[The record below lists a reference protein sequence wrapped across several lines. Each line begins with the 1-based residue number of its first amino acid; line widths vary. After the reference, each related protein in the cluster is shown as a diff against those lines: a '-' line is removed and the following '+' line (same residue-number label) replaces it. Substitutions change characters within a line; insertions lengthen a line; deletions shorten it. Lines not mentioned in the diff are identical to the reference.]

1 MNLEIFHPAVARW
14 FAKSFPA
21 ATPPQAE
28 AWPAIKQH
36 RNTLIAAPT
45 GSGKTLAA
53 FLAAIDD
60 LVRLGVDGKLDDT
73 THVVYVSPL
82 KALSNDIQRNLQIPL
97 AGIQAELQAMSL
109 PEVNIR
115 TFVRTGDTP
124 AGERTAMT
132 KRPPHIVVTTPE
144 SLYILLTSEGGR
156 RMLQTT
162 RTIILDEIHAVV
174 GDKRGSHLA
183 LSIERLEQLVAQHEA
198 ENSKP
203 ETRNSK
209 LVRVGLSA
217 TQRPIEE
224 VARFLV
230 GTGNIDDNGTPNCI
244 IIDSGHTRR
253 LDLAIELPESPL
265 QAVMSGD
272 VWEEVYDRLA
282 QLIRQHKTTLVFVNT
297 RRLAERVSRHLGERL
312 GDENIAAHHGSLARE
327 QRLAAEQRLKAGE
340 LSALVA
346 TASLEL
352 GIDIGDVNLVCQL
365 GSTRSIASFLQR
377 VGRSNH
383 TVAGFPKGRIFPLSR
398 DELVECAAI
407 IDSVRRGELD
417 RLELPEKPLD
427 ILAQQIVAASA
438 AEEWTED
445 ALFKMIRGAYPYR
458 KLTREEF
465 DSVIRML
472 AEGFSTKRGRR
483 SAYLHH
489 DGVNQRIRGRR
500 NARISA
506 ITSGGAIPDT
516 ADYAV
521 VLEPSDL
528 VIGSVNEDFAI
539 ESLQGDIF
547 QLGNSSWRVLR
558 VEQGKVRVEDA
569 HGQPPS
575 IPFWLGEAPARTHE
589 LSVSVSRLRE
599 EVAERVDLNAPAPL
613 AERGLG
619 GEEGVASNPTPNP
632 SALVGRGTS
641 GAFPEPVDVSAESVR
656 INSSLN
662 LEPAINYLTDDVG
675 ISRAAAEQ
683 IVEYLA
689 GAKAVLGVMPS
700 QDNLVLERFFDDS
713 GSMQLVVHSPFG
725 SRINRAWGLALRK
738 RFCRKFNFELQA
750 AATEDAVVLSLGP
763 THSFPL
769 DEVFHYLNSKTVR
782 QLLCQALLDA
792 PMWNIRWR
800 WNVTRSL
807 AVLRRRGGKKI
818 PAQLQRMDAE
828 DLLTAIFPDQVA
840 CQENLGGGEREIPVH
855 PLVDQT
861 VKDCLE
867 EAMDVDS
874 LERLLTA
881 IERNEKNLF
890 ARDVIEASPLAQEI
904 LNARPYA
911 YLDDA
916 PLEERRTRAVQQRR
930 WLDPQTAKDMG
941 KLDQGAIDRVR
952 DEAWPRVE
960 NADEL
965 HDALV
970 ELGFVTEAEGADW
983 QEFFTELKNDR
994 RAAVLGPLPTNG
1006 EGWGGVAPGA
1016 PLPQPLSA
1024 RGEGSSEGS
1033 DEDETLVPVKRLN
1046 LWIAAERLPQ
1056 FNAIFPNATLQPP
1069 ITAPE
1074 SFAQVSW
1081 AFEAAIV
1088 EVLRGRLEGLGPV
1101 TVAALANSSGLSKS
1115 DVELGLLK
1123 LEAEGFVIRGQFT
1136 PGGTETEWS
1145 ARRLLARIHSYTLN
1159 RLRQEIEPVA
1169 TADFIRYLLAWQ
1181 KVAPDHQMEGPDSVR
1196 AIIEQ
1201 LEGFEAPAAAW
1212 EGELLPGRLV
1222 EYDPAW
1228 LDALCLSGEV
1238 VWARLTPPAAS
1249 SRAASAEGGNE
1260 RTRGAAPVRNTPI
1273 ALLQRKNFAIWN
1285 SVFPQPSL
1293 SEVEFST
1300 TTGAVH
1306 NYLAT
1311 RGASFFTDIAEG
1323 TRLLRAQVEES
1334 LAELVANGLVISD
1347 SFAGLRA
1354 LLTPGSRKTQ
1364 AAARRKHRQPLYE
1377 MSSAGRWSLLQRQ
1390 VGQAFLPVPTSNE
1403 GVRGSRPTVREGAL
1417 ADARATAPEAAEEI
1431 ARILLKRY
1439 GVVFKRLL
1447 EREGIALPW
1456 RVLLRIY
1463 HRLEARGEIR
1473 GGRFVAGI
1481 SGEQFALP
1489 EAVGMLRAIR
1499 RARTGTMDF
1508 GFRSPSRSV
1517 GDSTTEPALTVG
1529 LLPAADAAGEAQ
1541 ESLISVSAAD
1551 PLNVAG
1557 IITPGGRVTAHTSNR
1572 VLYRN
1577 GEPIA
1582 VLESG
1587 ETRFLVELSRT
1598 MEWKAKAALLR
1609 KATPPQLR
1617 SYLRRPA

>member
-1 MNLEIFHPAVARW
+1 MKQDLFHPAVARW
-14 FAKSFPA
+14 FARSFPA
-21 ATPPQAE
+21 PTDPQLR
-28 AWPAIKQH
+28 AWPEIKKQ

-53 FLAAIDD
+53 FLSAIDD
-60 LVRLGVDGKLDDT
+60 LVRLGVEGKLDDS
-73 THVVYVSPL
+73 THVIYVSPL
-82 KALSNDIQRNLQIPL
+82 KALSNDVQRNLQVPL
-97 AGIQAELQAMSL
+97 EGIQEELKALEL

-115 TFVRTGDTP
+115 TLVRTGDTP
-124 AGERTAMT
+124 AAERTAMT

-156 RMLQTT
+156 RMLETA
-162 RTIILDEIHAVV
+162 RTLILDEIHAVV

-183 LSIERLEQLVAQHEA
+183 LSIERLEQLVRQHSSNA
-198 ENSKP
+198 SHL
-203 ETRNSK
+203 TRI
-209 LVRVGLSA
+209 GLSA

-230 GTGNIDDNGTPNCI
+230 GAENLDANNAPNCA
-244 IIDSGHTRR
+244 IIDSGHARK

-265 QAVMSGD
+265 SAVMSGE
-272 VWEEVYDRLA
+272 VWDEVYDRLTG
-282 QLIRQHKTTLVFVNT
+282 LIRQHHTTLVFVNT
-297 RRLAERVSRHLGERL
+297 RRLAERVARHLGERI
-312 GDENIAAHHGSLARE
+312 GEENIAAHHGSLARE
-327 QRLAAEQRLKAGE
+327 HRLLAEQRLKSGE

-407 IDSVRRGELD
+407 VDSVRRGELD
-417 RLELPEKPLD
+417 RLEIPEKPLD
-427 ILAQQIVAASA
+427 ILAQQIVAAVA
-438 AEEWTED
+438 AEEWSEND
-445 ALFKMIRGAYPYR
+445 LFAMVRRAYPYR
-458 KLTREEF
+458 NLEREQF
-465 DSVIRML
+465 DSIVRML

-483 SAYLHH
+483 STYLHH
-489 DGVNQRIRGRR
+489 DAVNQRLRGRR
-500 NARISA
+500 GARLAA

-528 VIGSVNEDFAI
+528 VIGTVNEDFAI

-547 QLGNSSWRVLR
+547 QLGNTSWRVLR

-589 LSVSVSRLRE
+589 LSISVSRLRE
-599 EVAERVDLNAPAPL
+599 EIA
-613 AERGLG
+613 
-619 GEEGVASNPTPNP
+619 T
-632 SALVGRGTS
+632 
-641 GAFPEPVDVSAESVR
+641 R
-656 INSSLN
+656 INTEENGSGVN
-662 LEPAINYLTDDVG
+662 LEPAVKWLTDELI
-675 ISRAAAEQ
+675 ISEPAAEQ

-689 GAKAVLGVMPS
+689 GAKIVLGVMPS

-713 GSMQLVVHSPFG
+713 GSMQLVLHSPFG
-725 SRINRAWGLALRK
+725 SRLNRAWGLALRK

-750 AATEDAVVLSLGP
+750 AATEDAIVLSLGP

-769 DEVFHYLNSKTVR
+769 DDVFHYLNSKTVR

-818 PAQLQRMDAE
+818 PPQLQRMDAE

-840 CQENLGGGEREIPVH
+840 CAENLPTGEREIPTH

-867 EAMDVDS
+867 EAMDIDG
-874 LERLLTA
+874 LERLLTS

-890 ARDVIEASPLAQEI
+890 ARDVIEASPLSQEI

-916 PLEERRTRAVQQRR
+916 PLEERRTRAVFQRR
-930 WLDPQTAKDMG
+930 WLDPETAADMG
-941 KLDQGAIDRVR
+941 KLDQAAIDRVR
-952 DEAWPRVE
+952 DEVWPEPR

-970 ELGFVTEAEGADW
+970 ELGFVTEQEGASW
-983 QEFFTELKNDR
+983 QEFFAELNADR
-994 RAAVLGPLPTNG
+994 RAAVMSTGT
-1006 EGWGGVAPGA
+1006 
-1016 PLPQPLSA
+1016 
-1024 RGEGSSEGS
+1024 
-1033 DEDETLVPVKRLN
+1033 TRL
-1046 LWIAAERLPQ
+1046 WVAAERLPQ
-1056 FNAIFPNATLQPP
+1056 LQVVYPNAELQPP

-1074 SFAQVSW
+1074 SVARTAW
-1081 AFEAAIV
+1081 AVEDALVEIV
-1088 EVLRGRLEGLGPV
+1088 RGRLEGLGPV
-1101 TVAALANSSGLSKS
+1101 TVGQLVTSSGLAKL
-1115 DVELGLLK
+1115 EIETALLK
-1123 LEAEGFVIRGQFT
+1123 LEAEGFVIRGKFT
-1136 PGGTETEWS
+1136 PGITDTEWS

-1169 TADFIRYLLAWQ
+1169 SSDFIRFLLAWQ
-1181 KVAPDHQMEGPDSVR
+1181 KVAPDHQMEGPESLK

-1201 LEGFEAPAAAW
+1201 LEGVEAPAAAW
-1212 EGELLPGRLV
+1212 EGELLPARLV

-1238 VWARLTPPAAS
+1238 VWARLTPLARSAS
-1249 SRAASAEGGNE
+1249 DNGERSRGSG
-1260 RTRGAAPVRNTPI
+1260 PVRNTPI
-1273 ALLQRKNFAIWN
+1273 ALLRRKNFSLWS
-1285 SVFPQPSL
+1285 SVFPQPAPAST
-1293 SEVEFST
+1293 SEFST
-1300 TTGAVH
+1300 TTQTVYD
-1306 NYLAT
+1306 YLQT
-1311 RGASFFTDIAEG
+1311 RGASFFTDIVEN
-1323 TRLLRAQVEES
+1323 TDLLRSQVEEA
-1334 LAELVANGLVISD
+1334 LAELVANGVVVSD

-1364 AAARRKHRQPLYE
+1364 AAARRKHRQPVYE
-1377 MSSAGRWSLLQRQ
+1377 MASAGRWSILQRNTQ
-1390 VGQAFLPVPTSNE
+1390 SN
-1403 GVRGSRPTVREGAL
+1403 SNDQSLT
-1417 ADARATAPEAAEEI
+1417 EEV
-1431 ARILLKRY
+1431 AWALLKRY

-1447 EREGIALPW
+1447 EREGMALPW
-1456 RVLLRIY
+1456 RVLLRFY

-1489 EAVGMLRAIR
+1489 EAIGMLRAIR
-1499 RARTGTMDF
+1499 RAG
-1508 GFRSPSRSV
+1508 
-1517 GDSTTEPALTVG
+1517 
-1529 LLPAADAAGEAQ
+1529 AQ

-1551 PLNVAG
+1551 PLNLVG
-1557 IITPGGRVTAHTSNR
+1557 IIITGPRITAHTSNR
-1572 VLYRN
+1572 ILYQD
-1577 GEPIA
+1577 GAPIA
-1582 VLESG
+1582 SFESG
-1587 ETRFLVELSRT
+1587 ETHFLTELSRA
-1598 MEWKAKAALLR
+1598 MEWKAKAALMR
-1609 KATPPQLR
+1609 KATRPELR
-1617 SYLRRPA
+1617 SYLQRPA

>member
-14 FAKSFPA
+14 FARSFPA
-21 ATPPQAE
+21 PTLPQSQ
-28 AWPAIKQH
+28 AWPEIKKH
-36 RNTLIAAPT
+36 RHTLIAAPT

-53 FLAAIDD
+53 FLSAIDD
-60 LVRLGVDGKLDDT
+60 LVRLGVEGTLDDS
-73 THVVYVSPL
+73 THVIYVSPL
-82 KALSNDIQRNLQIPL
+82 KALSNDVQRNLQVPL
-97 AGIQAELQAMSL
+97 EGIQAELKALGL

-115 TFVRTGDTP
+115 TLVRTGDTP
-124 AGERTAMT
+124 ASERTAMT
-132 KRPPHIVVTTPE
+132 KRPPHVVVTTPE

-156 RMLQTT
+156 RMLETA
-162 RTIILDEIHAVV
+162 RTLIVDEIHAVV

-183 LSIERLEQLVAQHEA
+183 LSIERLEQLVRQHA
-198 ENSKP
+198 NGVGKS
-203 ETRNSK
+203 S
-209 LVRVGLSA
+209 LVRIGLSA

-230 GTGNIDDNGTPNCI
+230 GTTNQDANNTPDCA
-244 IIDSGHTRR
+244 IIDSGHTRK
-253 LDLAIELPESPL
+253 LDIAIELPESPL
-265 QAVMSGD
+265 QAVMSGE

-297 RRLAERVSRHLGERL
+297 RRLAERVSRHLGERI

-327 QRLAAEQRLKAGE
+327 QRLVAEQRLKSGE

-383 TVAGFPKGRIFPLSR
+383 TVEGFPKGRIFPLSR

-407 IDSVRRGELD
+407 VDSVRRGELD
-417 RLELPEKPLD
+417 RLEIPERPLD
-427 ILAQQIVAASA
+427 ILAQQIVAAVA

-445 ALFKMIRGAYPYR
+445 DLFEMVRRAYPYR
-458 KLTREEF
+458 SLEREQF
-465 DSVIRML
+465 DAIVRML
-472 AEGFSTKRGRR
+472 AEGFTTKRGRR
-483 SAYLHH
+483 STYLHH
-489 DGVNQRIRGRR
+489 DAVNKRLRGRR
-500 NARISA
+500 GARLAA

-521 VLEPSDL
+521 VLEPSEL

-547 QLGNSSWRVLR
+547 QLGNTSWRVLR

-569 HGQPPS
+569 QGQPPS

-599 EVAERVDLNAPAPL
+599 EVAARVEVIATDDTDSDTEPPAS
-613 AERGLG
+613 R
-619 GEEGVASNPTPNP
+619 V
-632 SALVGRGTS
+632 
-641 GAFPEPVDVSAESVR
+641 
-656 INSSLN
+656 N
-662 LEPAINYLTDDVG
+662 LEPSLEWLTQEVG
-675 ISRAAAEQ
+675 LSQIAAEQ

-689 GAKAVLGVMPS
+689 GAKIVLGVMPS

-713 GSMQLVVHSPFG
+713 GSMQLVLHAPFG
-725 SRINRAWGLALRK
+725 SRLNRAWGLALRK

-750 AATEDAVVLSLGP
+750 AATEDAIVLSLGP

-828 DLLTAIFPDQVA
+828 DLLTAIFPDQLA
-840 CQENLGGGEREIPVH
+840 CAENLNAGEREIPSH

-867 EAMDVDS
+867 EAMDVDG
-874 LERLLTA
+874 LERLLTS

-890 ARDVIEASPLAQEI
+890 ARDVIEASPLSQEI

-916 PLEERRTRAVQQRR
+916 PLEERRTRAVFQRR
-930 WLDPQTAKDMG
+930 WLDPETASDMG
-941 KLDQGAIDRVR
+941 KLDQAAIDRVR
-952 DEAWPRVE
+952 EEVWPEPR

-970 ELGFVTEAEGADW
+970 ELGFVTEQEGANW
-983 QEFFTELKNDR
+983 HEFFTELKNDR
-994 RAAVLGPLPTNG
+994 RAGVLTSGT
-1006 EGWGGVAPGA
+1006 
-1016 PLPQPLSA
+1016 A
-1024 RGEGSSEGS
+1024 R
-1033 DEDETLVPVKRLN
+1033 
-1046 LWIAAERLPQ
+1046 LWVAAERLPQ
-1056 FNAIFPNATLQPP
+1056 INAVYSNPSLEPP
-1069 ITAPE
+1069 IVAPE
-1074 SFAQVSW
+1074 SVSRATW
-1081 AFEAAIV
+1081 NSEEALVEIV
-1088 EVLRGRLEGLGPV
+1088 RGRLEGLGPV
-1101 TVAALANSSGLSKS
+1101 TVDSLVASSGLNKL
-1115 DVELGLLK
+1115 DIETALLR
-1123 LEAEGFVIRGQFT
+1123 LETEGFVIRGKFT
-1136 PGGTETEWS
+1136 PGATQTEWS

-1169 TADFIRYLLAWQ
+1169 TTDFVRFLLAWQ
-1181 KVAPDHQMEGPDSVR
+1181 KVTPDHQMEGPESLR

-1201 LEGFEAPAAAW
+1201 LEGVEAPAAAW
-1212 EGELLPGRLV
+1212 EGELLPARMV

-1238 VWARLTPPAAS
+1238 VWARLTPLTRSAD
-1249 SRAASAEGGNE
+1249 SAE
-1260 RTRGAAPVRNTPI
+1260 RARGSGPVRNTPI
-1273 ALLQRKNFAIWN
+1273 ALLRRKNFALWS
-1285 SVFPQPSL
+1285 SVFPQPAPAST
-1293 SEVEFST
+1293 SEFST
-1300 TTGAVH
+1300 TTQMVYE
-1306 NYLAT
+1306 YLSL
-1311 RGASFFTDIAEG
+1311 RGASFFTDIVEN
-1323 TRLLRAQVEES
+1323 TKLLRSQVEEA
-1334 LAELVANGLVISD
+1334 LAELVANGVVVSD

-1364 AAARRKHRQPLYE
+1364 AAARRKHRQPVYD
-1377 MSSAGRWSLLQRQ
+1377 MVSAGRWSILQR
-1390 VGQAFLPVPTSNE
+1390 GTTTPNSLEP
-1403 GVRGSRPTVREGAL
+1403 AL
-1417 ADARATAPEAAEEI
+1417 AEEV
-1431 ARILLKRY
+1431 AWALLKRY

-1447 EREGIALPW
+1447 EREGMALPW

-1463 HRLEARGEIR
+1463 HRLEARGDIR
-1473 GGRFVAGI
+1473 GGRFVGGI

-1489 EAVGMLRAIR
+1489 DAIGMLRAIR
-1499 RARTGTMDF
+1499 RG
-1508 GFRSPSRSV
+1508 G
-1517 GDSTTEPALTVG
+1517 
-1529 LLPAADAAGEAQ
+1529 AQ
-1541 ESLISVSAAD
+1541 DSLISVSAAD
-1551 PLNVAG
+1551 PLNLAG
-1557 IITPGGRVTAHTSNR
+1557 IIIPGSRITAHTSNR
-1572 VLYRN
+1572 ILYHD
-1577 GEPIA
+1577 GAPIA
-1582 VLESG
+1582 SFESG
-1587 ETRFLVELSRT
+1587 ETHFLVELSRA
-1598 MEWKAKAALLR
+1598 MEWKAKSALMR
-1609 KATPPQLR
+1609 KATRPELR
-1617 SYLRRPA
+1617 SYLQRPA

>member
-14 FAKSFPA
+14 FAKSFSD
-21 ATPPQAE
+21 ATPPQE
-28 AWPAIKQH
+28 QAWPAIKQQ

-60 LVRLGVDGKLDDT
+60 LVRLGVEGNLDDT

-97 AGIQAELQAMSL
+97 AGIQEELRELGL

-144 SLYILLTSEGGR
+144 SLYILLTSDGGR
-156 RMLQTT
+156 RMLETT
-162 RTIILDEIHAVV
+162 RTIIVDEIHAVV

-183 LSIERLEQLVAQHEA
+183 LSMERLDELVHQHRAAEAAEEQ
-198 ENSKP
+198 
-203 ETRNSK
+203 ETKRGPSSVSRR
-209 LVRVGLSA
+209 LVRIGLSA

-230 GTGNIDDNGTPNCI
+230 GTANLNADGSPNCT
-244 IIDSGHTRR
+244 IIDSGHARR
-253 LDLAIELPESPL
+253 LDLGIELPESPL
-265 QAVMSGD
+265 QAVMSGE
-272 VWEEVYDRLA
+272 VWEEVYDRLS
-282 QLIRQHKTTLVFVNT
+282 QLIRQHNTTLVFVNT

-407 IDSVRRGELD
+407 VDSVRRGELD
-417 RLELPEKPLD
+417 RLELPELPLD

-445 ALFKMIRGAYPYR
+445 ALFQMVRRAYPYR
-458 KLTREEF
+458 NLTREQFE
-465 DSVIRML
+465 SVVRML

-489 DGVNQRIRGRR
+489 DAVNQRIRGRR

-521 VLEPSDL
+521 VLEPNEL

-547 QLGNSSWRVLR
+547 QLGNTSWRVLR

-569 HGQPPS
+569 AGQPPS

-599 EVAERVDLNAPAPL
+599 EVANRIEVITNYK
-613 AERGLG
+613 
-619 GEEGVASNPTPNP
+619 N
-632 SALVGRGTS
+632 
-641 GAFPEPVDVSAESVR
+641 VDVVDEPGLADQPDT
-656 INSSLN
+656 SLTPSIN
-662 LEPAINYLTDDVG
+662 LEPAINYLVNEVG
-675 ISRAAAEQ
+675 ISEAAAEQ

-689 GAKAVLGVMPS
+689 GAKMVLGVMPS

-725 SRINRAWGLALRK
+725 SRLNRAWGLALRK

-828 DLLTAIFPDQVA
+828 DLLTAIFPDQLA

-867 EAMDVDS
+867 EAMDIDS

-941 KLDQGAIDRVR
+941 KLDQAAIDRVR

-970 ELGFVTEAEGADW
+970 ELGFITANEGAEWPD
-983 QEFFTELKNDR
+983 FVTELKNDR
-994 RAAVLGPLPTNG
+994 RAAVLQAGS
-1006 EGWGGVAPGA
+1006 ADI
-1016 PLPQPLSA
+1016 LSA
-1024 RGEGSSEGS
+1024 MSAQREEPAADKMSGLPAS
-1033 DEDETLVPVKRLN
+1033 PA
-1046 LWIAAERLPQ
+1046 LWVAAERLPQ
-1056 FNAIFPNATLQPP
+1056 LQAIYPGASLTPP
-1069 ITAPE
+1069 IVAPE
-1074 SFAQVSW
+1074 SFAQTSW
-1081 AFEAAIV
+1081 DFESALV

-1101 TVAALANSSGLSKS
+1101 TVESLTSSLGLSSS
-1115 DVELGLLK
+1115 DIETGLLK

-1136 PGGTETEWS
+1136 PGGTETEWC

-1159 RLRQEIEPVA
+1159 RLRQEIEPVS
-1169 TADFIRYLLAWQ
+1169 TADFMRYLLAWQ
-1181 KVAPDHQMEGPDSVR
+1181 KVAPDHQMEGPESVR

-1212 EGELLPGRLV
+1212 EGELLPSRLV
-1222 EYDPAW
+1222 DYDPAW

-1238 VWARLTPPAAS
+1238 VWARLTPPTT
-1249 SRAASAEGGNE
+1249 SRGATAEAGNE

-1285 SVFPQPSL
+1285 SVFPEPSL

-1300 TTGAVH
+1300 TTRAVH
-1306 NYLAT
+1306 EYLAT
-1311 RGASFFTDIAEG
+1311 RGASFFTDIVEG
-1323 TRLLRAQVEES
+1323 TRLLRAQVEEG

-1354 LLTPGSRKTQ
+1354 LLTPSSRKTQ
-1364 AAARRKHRQPLYE
+1364 AAARRKHRQPTYE
-1377 MSSAGRWSLLQRQ
+1377 MSSAGRWSLLQRGAGNSNAGS
-1390 VGQAFLPVPTSNE
+1390 VDILSAMSAKREKPDADRMSALPAA
-1403 GVRGSRPTVREGAL
+1403 AL
-1417 ADARATAPEAAEEI
+1417 PAADAEAAEKI

-1499 RARTGTMDF
+1499 RTRTGAMDF
-1508 GFRSPSRSV
+1508 GFRSPVRENEV
-1517 GDSTTEPALTVG
+1517 GSLAVGVQPTSELTGV
-1529 LLPAADAAGEAQ
+1529 ET

-1551 PLNVAG
+1551 PLNLIG
-1557 IITPGGRVTAHTSNR
+1557 IITPGGRITAHTSNR
-1572 VLYRN
+1572 ILYRN
-1577 GEPIA
+1577 GEPIT

-1587 ETRFLVELSRT
+1587 ESHFLVELGRT

-1617 SYLRRPA
+1617 TYLRRPA

>member
-1 MNLEIFHPAVARW
+1 MDYLSALGQCFICAIAAFLRYNSLPMNLEIFHPAVARW
-14 FAKSFPA
+14 FGKSFPA
-21 ATPPQAE
+21 ATAPQAE
-28 AWPAIKQH
+28 AWPAIKAH

-60 LVRLGVDGKLDDT
+60 LVRLGVEGKLDDT
-73 THVVYVSPL
+73 THVVYISPL
-82 KALSNDIQRNLQIPL
+82 KALSNDIQRNLQFPL
-97 AGIQAELQAMSL
+97 EGIQEELRAMGL

-124 AGERTAMT
+124 AGERTAMI

-162 RTIILDEIHAVV
+162 RALILDEIHAVV

-183 LSIERLEQLVAQHEA
+183 LSIERLEQLVKQYHE
-198 ENSKP
+198 ENPKP
-203 ETRNSK
+203 ETQNSK
-209 LVRVGLSA
+209 LIRIGLSA
-217 TQRPIEE
+217 TQKPIEE

-230 GTGNIDDNGTPNCI
+230 GTENISADGKPDCE
-244 IIDSGHTRR
+244 IIDSGHTRK

-340 LSALVA
+340 LTALVA

-417 RLELPEKPLD
+417 RLEIPELPLD

-438 AEEWTED
+438 AEEWTEGD
-445 ALFKMIRGAYPYR
+445 LFQMVRRAYPYR
-458 KLTREEF
+458 RLSREQF
-465 DSVIRML
+465 DSIVRML
-472 AEGFSTKRGRR
+472 AEGFSTKRGKR
-483 SAYLHH
+483 STYLHH
-489 DGVNQRIRGRR
+489 DAVNQRIRGRR

-547 QLGNSSWRVLR
+547 QLGNTSWRVLR

-589 LSVSVSRLRE
+589 LSVSVSRLRSD
-599 EVAERVDLNAPAPL
+599 VAERI
-613 AERGLG
+613 
-619 GEEGVASNPTPNP
+619 
-632 SALVGRGTS
+632 
-641 GAFPEPVDVSAESVR
+641 DVSPAGVGDVR
-656 INSSLN
+656 TPCVSGGSLEEPPAHAGGSDMMD
-662 LEPAINYLTDDVG
+662 LEPATKYLTEDVG

-689 GAKAVLGVMPS
+689 GAKVVLGIMPS

-725 SRINRAWGLALRK
+725 SRLNRAWGLALRK

-828 DLLTAIFPDQVA
+828 DLLTAIFPDQLA
-840 CQENLGGGEREIPVH
+840 CQENLGGGEREIPKH

-874 LERLLTA
+874 LERLLTS

-970 ELGFVTEAEGADW
+970 ELGFITECEGDEW
-983 QEFFTELKNDR
+983 QEFFSELKNDR
-994 RAAVLGPLPTNG
+994 RAAVLEIVTADTGTVITGIVNTG
-1006 EGWGGVAPGA
+1006 TAGVPPAAVSQSP
-1016 PLPQPLSA
+1016 PK
-1024 RGEGSSEGS
+1024 ETGSSTNAG
-1033 DEDETLVPVKRLN
+1033 ETPAVPVNTVPVKTVPVKRL
-1046 LWIAAERLPQ
+1046 WVAAERLPQ
-1056 FNAIFPNATLQPP
+1056 LSVIYLSVSLTPP
-1069 ITAPE
+1069 IVAPE
-1074 SFAQVSW
+1074 SFSKTW
-1081 AFEAAIV
+1081 GFEEALV
-1088 EVLRGRLEGLGPV
+1088 EILRGRLEGLGPV
-1101 TVAALANSSGLSKS
+1101 TVLALADSAGLVAG
-1115 DVELGLLK
+1115 DIELGLLK

-1136 PGGTETEWS
+1136 PGGTETEWC

-1159 RLRQEIEPVA
+1159 RLRQEIEPVS
-1169 TADFIRYLLAWQ
+1169 TADFMRFLLAWQ
-1181 KVAPDHQMEGPDSVR
+1181 KLAPEHQMEGPESVR

-1212 EGELLPGRLV
+1212 EGELLPGRMA

-1238 VWARLTPPAAS
+1238 VWARLTPPASA
-1249 SRAASAEGGNE
+1249 RATSVEPGSE

-1273 ALLQRKNFAIWN
+1273 ALLRRKNFAIWN

-1300 TTGAVH
+1300 TTRAVH
-1306 NYLAT
+1306 DYLAE
-1311 RGASFFTDIAEG
+1311 RGASFFTDIVDG
-1323 TRLLRAQVEES
+1323 TKLLRAQVEES

-1354 LLTPGSRKTQ
+1354 LLTPSSRKTQ
-1364 AAARRKHRQPLYE
+1364 AAARRKHRQATYE
-1377 MSSAGRWSLLQRQ
+1377 MSSAGRWSLLNRDT
-1390 VGQAFLPVPTSNE
+1390 GTA
-1403 GVRGSRPTVREGAL
+1403 GVSPASGRYHDGSV
-1417 ADARATAPEAAEEI
+1417 DAEAAEEI

-1447 EREGIALPW
+1447 EREGITLPW

-1463 HRLEARGEIR
+1463 HRLEARGELR

-1499 RARTGTMDF
+1499 RARTGAIDF
-1508 GFRSPSRSV
+1508 GFRSPAPRETHAEISTAVSV
-1517 GDSTTEPALTVG
+1517 DSGTTL
-1529 LLPAADAAGEAQ
+1529 

-1551 PLNVAG
+1551 PLNLVG
-1557 IITPGGRVTAHTSNR
+1557 IITPGGRLTAFTSNR
-1572 VLYRN
+1572 LLYRN

-1582 VLESG
+1582 VMESG
-1587 ETRFLVELSRT
+1587 ETRFLVELSRA
-1598 MEWKAKAALLR
+1598 MEWKAKAALMR

>member
-14 FAKSFPA
+14 FAQTFPD
-21 ATPPQAE
+21 ATPPQE
-28 AWPAIKQH
+28 QAWPAIKEH

-60 LVRLGVDGKLDDT
+60 LVRLGVAGNLDDT

-97 AGIQAELQAMSL
+97 AGIQQELLAMGL

-183 LSIERLEQLVAQHEA
+183 LSIERLEQLVRQHET
-198 ENSKP
+198 ENSKL

-209 LVRVGLSA
+209 LIRVGLSA

-230 GTGNIDDNGTPNCI
+230 GTENIDSAGKPNCT

-265 QAVMSGD
+265 QAVMSGE
-272 VWEEVYDRLA
+272 VWDEVYDRLA

-297 RRLAERVSRHLGERL
+297 RRLAERVSRHLGERI

-327 QRLAAEQRLKAGE
+327 QRLTAEQRLKAGE

-417 RLELPEKPLD
+417 RLELPEQPLD

-438 AEEWTED
+438 AEEWTEE
-445 ALFKMIRGAYPYR
+445 ALFQMVRRAYPYR
-458 KLTREEF
+458 NLDRQKF
-465 DSVIRML
+465 DSVVRML

-489 DGVNQRIRGRR
+489 DAVNQRIRGRR

-547 QLGNSSWRVLR
+547 QLGNASWRVLR

-599 EVAERVDLNAPAPL
+599 EVANRVELNNDGIDAVQSPKSKVQSPEGELEVSTTSEFDDGEADDKKST
-613 AERGLG
+613 GL
-619 GEEGVASNPTPNP
+619 
-632 SALVGRGTS
+632 R
-641 GAFPEPVDVSAESVR
+641 
-656 INSSLN
+656 
-662 LEPAINYLTDDVG
+662 LEPAIKYLTDDVG

-689 GAKAVLGVMPS
+689 GAKAVLGIMPS

-725 SRINRAWGLALRK
+725 SRLNRAWGLALRK

-769 DEVFHYLNSKTVR
+769 DEVFHYLNSKSVR

-840 CQENLGGGEREIPVH
+840 CAENLGGGEREIPAH

-941 KLDQGAIDRVR
+941 KLDQDAIDRVR

-960 NADEL
+960 NADEM

-970 ELGFVTEAEGADW
+970 ELGFITAAEGVEW
-983 QEFFTELKNDR
+983 QGFFAELKKDR
-994 RAAVLGPLPTNG
+994 RAAVLQPDTGIAGDSPAMSA
-1006 EGWGGVAPGA
+1006 EREHSAASAMGGNSEDVGGTSTPADRKTSAGDPVAPA
-1016 PLPQPLSA
+1016 
-1024 RGEGSSEGS
+1024 
-1033 DEDETLVPVKRLN
+1033 VPAIRLW
-1046 LWIAAERLPQ
+1046 LAAERLPQ
-1056 FNAIFPNATLQPP
+1056 FEAIYPSARLEPP
-1069 ITAPE
+1069 IAAPE
-1074 SFAQVSW
+1074 SLAQVVW
-1081 AFEAAIV
+1081 TREDALV

-1101 TVAALANSSGLSKS
+1101 TVQSLATSFGLSTNDIES
-1115 DVELGLLK
+1115 GLLK

-1145 ARRLLARIHSYTLN
+1145 ARRLLARIHRYTLN
-1159 RLRQEIEPVA
+1159 RLRQEIEPVS
-1169 TADFIRYLLAWQ
+1169 TADFMRYLLAWQ
-1181 KVAPDHQMEGPDSVR
+1181 KVAPDTRMEGPESVR

-1212 EGELLPGRLV
+1212 EGELLPSRLV
-1222 EYDPAW
+1222 DYDPAW

-1238 VWARLTPPAAS
+1238 VWARLTPPASPSAASRSAS
-1249 SRAASAEGGNE
+1249 SENGVE
-1260 RTRGAAPVRNTPI
+1260 RTRGSAPVRNTPI
-1273 ALLQRKNFAIWN
+1273 ALLRRKNFAIWN
-1285 SVFPQPSL
+1285 SVFRQPSL
-1293 SEVEFST
+1293 DESELST
-1300 TTGAVH
+1300 TTRAVRD
-1306 NYLAT
+1306 YLAT
-1311 RGASFFTDIAEG
+1311 RGASFFTDIVEG

-1354 LLTPGSRKTQ
+1354 LLTPSSRKTQ
-1364 AAARRKHRQPLYE
+1364 AAAKRKHRQATYE
-1377 MSSAGRWSLLQRQ
+1377 MSSAGRWSLLQRD
-1390 VGQAFLPVPTSNE
+1390 ATTTASA
-1403 GVRGSRPTVREGAL
+1403 GSYSDWATTATEGASES
-1417 ADARATAPEAAEEI
+1417 AEAAEKI

-1499 RARTGTMDF
+1499 RTRTGAMDF
-1508 GFRSPSRSV
+1508 GFRSPAREYSGAEAS
-1517 GDSTTEPALTVG
+1517 LTVG
-1529 LLPAADAAGEAQ
+1529 LPPNADAQTG

-1551 PLNVAG
+1551 PLNLVG
-1557 IITPGGRVTAHTSNR
+1557 IITPGGRITAHTSNR

-1577 GEPIA
+1577 GEPLA
-1582 VLESG
+1582 VLESN

-1598 MEWKAKAALLR
+1598 MEWKTKSALLR
-1609 KATPPQLR
+1609 KVTPPQLR
-1617 SYLRRPA
+1617 AYLRRPA

>member
-1 MNLEIFHPAVARW
+1 LSNAGNQNLSLFHPAVARW
-14 FAKSFPA
+14 FARTFPA
-21 ATPPQAE
+21 PTDPQLQ
-28 AWPAIKQH
+28 AWPEIKKH
-36 RNTLIAAPT
+36 RHTLIAAPT

-53 FLAAIDD
+53 FMSAIDD
-60 LVRLGVDGKLDDT
+60 LVRLGVEGKLDDT
-73 THVVYVSPL
+73 THVIYVSPL
-82 KALSNDIQRNLQIPL
+82 KALSNDVQRNLQTPL
-97 AGIQAELQAMSL
+97 EGIQQELQALGL

-115 TFVRTGDTP
+115 TLVRTGDTP
-124 AGERTAMT
+124 ASERTAMT
-132 KRPPHIVVTTPE
+132 KRPPHVVVTTPE

-156 RMLQTT
+156 RMLETA
-162 RTIILDEIHAVV
+162 RTLIVDEIHAVV

-183 LSIERLEQLVAQHEA
+183 LSIERLEQLTA
-198 ENSKP
+198 N
-203 ETRNSK
+203 K
-209 LVRVGLSA
+209 LIRIGLSA

-230 GTGNIDDNGTPNCI
+230 GVNTDFDCAIV
-244 IIDSGHTRR
+244 DSGHARK
-253 LDLAIELPESPL
+253 LDIGVELTDSPL
-265 QAVMSGD
+265 QAVMSGE

-282 QLIRQHKTTLVFVNT
+282 QLIRQHQTTLVFVNT

-327 QRLAAEQRLKAGE
+327 QRLSAEQRLKAGD

-383 TVAGFPKGRIFPLSR
+383 TVEGFPKGRIFPLSR

-417 RLELPEKPLD
+417 RLEIPERPLD
-427 ILAQQIVAASA
+427 ILAQQIVAAVA

-445 ALFKMIRGAYPYR
+445 DLFAMIRRAYPYR
-458 KLTREEF
+458 NLEREQF
-465 DSVIRML
+465 DSIVRML

-483 SAYLHH
+483 STYLHH
-489 DGVNQRIRGRR
+489 DAVNKRLRGRR
-500 NARISA
+500 GARLAA

-547 QLGNSSWRVLR
+547 QLGNTSWRVLR

-575 IPFWLGEAPARTHE
+575 IPFWLGEAPARSHE

-599 EVAERVDLNAPAPL
+599 EIGNKHPK
-613 AERGLG
+613 
-619 GEEGVASNPTPNP
+619 
-632 SALVGRGTS
+632 SAIEWLTNEVGI
-641 GAFPEPVDVSAESVR
+641 AES
-656 INSSLN
+656 
-662 LEPAINYLTDDVG
+662 G
-675 ISRAAAEQ
+675 AEQ
-683 IVEYLA
+683 IVEYLTVS
-689 GAKAVLGVMPS
+689 KAVLGVMPS

-713 GSMQLVVHSPFG
+713 GSMQLVLHSPFG
-725 SRINRAWGLALRK
+725 SRLNRAWGLALRK

-750 AATEDAVVLSLGP
+750 AATEDAIVLSLGP

-769 DEVFHYLNSKTVR
+769 EDVFHYLNSKTVR

-840 CQENLGGGEREIPVH
+840 CAENLTGGEREIPSH

-867 EAMDVDS
+867 EAMDIDG
-874 LERLLTA
+874 LERLLTS

-890 ARDVIEASPLAQEI
+890 ARDVIEASPLSQEI

-916 PLEERRTRAVQQRR
+916 PLEERRTRAVFQRR
-930 WLDPQTAKDMG
+930 WLDPETAGDLG
-941 KLDQGAIDRVR
+941 KLDQAAIDRVR
-952 DEAWPRVE
+952 EEVWPDPR

-970 ELGFVTEAEGADW
+970 ELGFLTEEEGASW
-983 QEFFTELKNDR
+983 QEHFHELKNDR
-994 RAAVLGPLPTNG
+994 RAAVLIR
-1006 EGWGGVAPGA
+1006 E
-1016 PLPQPLSA
+1016 
-1024 RGEGSSEGS
+1024 
-1033 DEDETLVPVKRLN
+1033 KN
-1046 LWIAAERLPQ
+1046 LWVAAERLPQ
-1056 FNAIFPNATLQPP
+1056 LLAVFSDAKLEPP

-1074 SFAQVSW
+1074 SVSRTTW
-1081 AFEAAIV
+1081 TVEDALT
-1088 EVLRGRLEGLGPV
+1088 EVLRGRLEGLGPT
-1101 TVAALANSSGLSKS
+1101 TVDAIVESSGLSKL
-1115 DVELGLLK
+1115 DVETGLLR
-1123 LEAEGFVIRGQFT
+1123 LEGEGFVIRGRFT
-1136 PGGTETEWS
+1136 PGTTETEWC
-1145 ARRLLARIHSYTLN
+1145 ARRLLARVHSYTLN

-1169 TADFIRYLLAWQ
+1169 STDFIRFLLAWQ
-1181 KVAPDHQMEGPDSVR
+1181 KVAPEHQMEGPESVR
-1196 AIIEQ
+1196 AIIDQ
-1201 LEGFEAPAAAW
+1201 LEGFETPAAAW
-1212 EGELLPGRLV
+1212 EGELLPARLV

-1238 VWARLTPPAAS
+1238 VWARLTPPVRTATPES
-1249 SRAASAEGGNE
+1249 DRSRGSG
-1260 RTRGAAPVRNTPI
+1260 PVRNTPI
-1273 ALLQRKNFAIWN
+1273 ALLRRKNFPLWN
-1285 SVFPQPSL
+1285 MVFPQS
-1293 SEVEFST
+1293 SQANASSGASSEFST
-1300 TTGAVH
+1300 TTQLVYD
-1306 NYLAT
+1306 YLRE
-1311 RGASFFTDIAEG
+1311 RGASFFMDIVEN
-1323 TRLLRAQVEES
+1323 TELLRAQVEEA
-1334 LAELVANGLVISD
+1334 LAELVANGIVVSD

-1364 AAARRKHRQPLYE
+1364 AASRRKHRQPVYD
-1377 MSSAGRWSLLQRQ
+1377 MASAGRWSILK
-1390 VGQAFLPVPTSNE
+1390 
-1403 GVRGSRPTVREGAL
+1403 
-1417 ADARATAPEAAEEI
+1417 RAPSAANASSQKQSDLEVAEEVGWV
-1431 ARILLKRY
+1431 LLRRY
-1439 GVVFKRLL
+1439 GIVFKRLL
-1447 EREGIALPW
+1447 EREGITLPW
-1456 RVLLRIY
+1456 RVLLRVY

-1489 EAVGMLRAIR
+1489 EAVGMLRSIR
-1499 RARTGTMDF
+1499 REG
-1508 GFRSPSRSV
+1508 
-1517 GDSTTEPALTVG
+1517 
-1529 LLPAADAAGEAQ
+1529 AQ
-1541 ESLISVSAAD
+1541 ESMISVSAAD
-1551 PLNVAG
+1551 PLNLAG
-1557 IITPGGRVTAHTSNR
+1557 IITPGTRITAHTGNR
-1572 VLYRN
+1572 VLYHD
-1577 GEPIA
+1577 GAPIA
-1582 VLESG
+1582 ALESG
-1587 ETRFLVELSRT
+1587 ETRFLVELSRAV
-1598 MEWKAKAALLR
+1598 EWQAKAALVR
-1609 KATPPQLR
+1609 KATRPELR

>member
-14 FAKSFPA
+14 FARTFPA
-21 ATPPQAE
+21 PTQPQIE
-28 AWPAIKQH
+28 AWPEIKKH
-36 RNTLIAAPT
+36 RHTLIAAPT

-53 FLAAIDD
+53 FLSAIDD
-60 LVRLGVDGKLDDT
+60 LVRLGVEGKLDDS
-73 THVVYVSPL
+73 THVIYVSPL
-82 KALSNDIQRNLQIPL
+82 KALSNDVQRNLQVPL
-97 AGIQAELQAMSL
+97 EGIQAELKAVGQ

-115 TFVRTGDTP
+115 TLVRTGDTP
-124 AGERTAMT
+124 AAERTAMT
-132 KRPPHIVVTTPE
+132 KRPPHVVVTTPE

-156 RMLQTT
+156 RMLETA
-162 RTIILDEIHAVV
+162 RTLILDEIHAVV

-183 LSIERLEQLVAQHEA
+183 LSIERLEQLVRQHSNG
-198 ENSKP
+198 NS
-203 ETRNSK
+203 T
-209 LVRVGLSA
+209 LVRIGLSA

-230 GTGNIDDNGTPNCI
+230 GTENLSAENRPNCT
-244 IIDSGHTRR
+244 IIDSGHARK
-253 LDLAIELPESPL
+253 LDVAIELPESPL
-265 QAVMSGD
+265 QAVMSGE

-297 RRLAERVSRHLGERL
+297 RRLAERVSRHLGERI

-327 QRLAAEQRLKAGE
+327 QRLVAEQRLKSGE

-383 TVAGFPKGRIFPLSR
+383 TVEGFPKGRIFPLSR

-407 IDSVRRGELD
+407 VDSVRRGELD
-417 RLELPEKPLD
+417 RLEIPERPLD
-427 ILAQQIVAASA
+427 ILAQQIVAAVA

-445 ALFKMIRGAYPYR
+445 DLFATVRRAYPYR
-458 KLTREEF
+458 NLEREQF
-465 DSVIRML
+465 DSIVRML
-472 AEGFSTKRGRR
+472 ADGFTTKRGRR
-483 SAYLHH
+483 STYLHH
-489 DGVNQRIRGRR
+489 DAVNQRLRGRR
-500 NARISA
+500 GARLAA

-521 VLEPSDL
+521 VLEPSEL

-547 QLGNSSWRVLR
+547 QLGNTSWRVLR

-575 IPFWLGEAPARTHE
+575 IPVWLGEAPARTHE

-599 EVAERVDLNAPAPL
+599 EVAA
-613 AERGLG
+613 
-619 GEEGVASNPTPNP
+619 
-632 SALVGRGTS
+632 
-641 GAFPEPVDVSAESVR
+641 R
-656 INSSLN
+656 INADGNGSGIN
-662 LEPAINYLTDDVG
+662 LEPALKWLSEEVG
-675 ISRAAAEQ
+675 VSQSAAEQ

-689 GAKAVLGVMPS
+689 GAKITLGVMPS

-713 GSMQLVVHSPFG
+713 GSMQLVLHAPFG
-725 SRINRAWGLALRK
+725 SRLNRAWGLALRK

-750 AATEDAVVLSLGP
+750 AATEDAIVLSLGP

-840 CQENLGGGEREIPVH
+840 CAENLGGEREIPSH

-867 EAMDVDS
+867 EAMDIDG
-874 LERLLTA
+874 LERLLTS

-890 ARDVIEASPLAQEI
+890 ARDVIEASPLSQEI

-916 PLEERRTRAVQQRR
+916 PLEERRTRAVFQRR
-930 WLDPQTAKDMG
+930 WLDPETAADMG
-941 KLDQGAIDRVR
+941 KLDQAAIDRVR
-952 DEAWPRVE
+952 EEVWPEPR

-970 ELGFVTEAEGADW
+970 ELGFVTEEEGASW
-983 QEFFTELKNDR
+983 HEFFAELKNDR
-994 RAAVLGPLPTNG
+994 RA
-1006 EGWGGVAPGA
+1006 GV
-1016 PLPQPLSA
+1016 LSA
-1024 RGEGSSEGS
+1024 R
-1033 DEDETLVPVKRLN
+1033 DKRL
-1046 LWIAAERLPQ
+1046 WVAAERLPQ
-1056 FNAIFPNATLQPP
+1056 ITSVYPNPDLEPAIV
-1069 ITAPE
+1069 APE
-1074 SFAQVSW
+1074 SVSRTAW
-1081 AFEAAIV
+1081 TSEDALV
-1088 EVLRGRLEGLGPV
+1088 EIIRGRLEGLGPV
-1101 TVAALANSSGLSKS
+1101 TVEQLIASSGLNKL
-1115 DVELGLLK
+1115 EIETALLR
-1123 LEAEGFVIRGQFT
+1123 LEAEGFVIRGKFT
-1136 PGGTETEWS
+1136 PGTTETEWS

-1169 TADFIRYLLAWQ
+1169 TTDFVRFLLAWQ
-1181 KVAPDHQMEGPDSVR
+1181 KVAPDHQMEGPESLR

-1201 LEGFEAPAAAW
+1201 LEGVEAPAAAW
-1212 EGELLPGRLV
+1212 EGELLPARMV

-1238 VWARLTPPAAS
+1238 VWARLTPLSRPAES
-1249 SRAASAEGGNE
+1249 ERSRGSG
-1260 RTRGAAPVRNTPI
+1260 PVRNTPI
-1273 ALLQRKNFAIWN
+1273 ALLRRKNFALWS
-1285 SVFPQPSL
+1285 SVFPQPAPTITS
-1293 SEVEFST
+1293 EFST
-1300 TTGAVH
+1300 TTQMVYD
-1306 NYLAT
+1306 YLAM
-1311 RGASFFTDIAEG
+1311 RGASFFTDIVDN
-1323 TRLLRAQVEES
+1323 TKLLRSQVEEA
-1334 LAELVANGLVISD
+1334 LADLVANGVVVSD

-1364 AAARRKHRQPLYE
+1364 AAARRKHRQPVYD
-1377 MSSAGRWSLLQRQ
+1377 MVSAGRWSILQRGN
-1390 VGQAFLPVPTSNE
+1390 VTPN
-1403 GVRGSRPTVREGAL
+1403 AL
-1417 ADARATAPEAAEEI
+1417 EPAMTEEV
-1431 ARILLKRY
+1431 AWALLKRY

-1447 EREGIALPW
+1447 EREGISMPW
-1456 RVLLRIY
+1456 RLLLRTY
-1463 HRLEARGEIR
+1463 HRLEARGDIR
-1473 GGRFVAGI
+1473 GGRFVGGI

-1489 EAVGMLRAIR
+1489 EAIGMLRSIR
-1499 RARTGTMDF
+1499 RAG
-1508 GFRSPSRSV
+1508 
-1517 GDSTTEPALTVG
+1517 
-1529 LLPAADAAGEAQ
+1529 AQ

-1551 PLNVAG
+1551 PLNLVG
-1557 IITPGGRVTAHTSNR
+1557 IIIPGNRITAHTSNR
-1572 VLYRN
+1572 VLYQD
-1577 GEPIA
+1577 GAPVA
-1582 VLESG
+1582 SFESG
-1587 ETRFLVELSRT
+1587 ETHFLVELSRA
-1598 MEWKAKAALLR
+1598 MEWKAKSALMR
-1609 KATPPQLR
+1609 KATRPELR
-1617 SYLRRPA
+1617 SYLQRPA